1 MRASEQDVSGPGGFT
16 LVGGTNVADVT
27 LQFQSCTH
35 RLHAGDQDAYEL
47 LVRTHAPRLLSVAR
61 RLLRHEEDARDAVQ
75 EGFLLAFR
83 SLSRF
88 EARSTVATW
97 LYRIVVNAA
106 LMKLRS
112 RQRKPE
118 TSIEDLLP
126 VFDAD
131 GQHAAEIDEW
141 RRPGLDRLLRDEVRS
156 QVRRAINALPE
167 SSRTV
172 ILLRDIEECS
182 TEEVAAQL
190 GITPNAVKIRLHR
203 GRLALRTLLNP
214 VFRRI

>member
-1 MRASEQDVSGPGGFT
+1 MRASEQDLSGAGGFT
-16 LVGGTNVADVT
+16 RVGVTNVAEVT
-27 LQFQSCTH
+27 PEVQSWTD
-35 RLHAGDQDAYEL
+35 RLHAGDQDEFEL

-97 LYRIVVNAA
+97 LYRIVVNAG

-126 VFDAD
+126 LFDAD
-131 GQHAAEIDEW
+131 GRHAVEIDEW
-141 RRPGLDRLLRDEVRS
+141 RRPALDRLLRD
-156 QVRRAINALPE
+156 
-167 SSRTV
+167 
-172 ILLRDIEECS
+172 
-182 TEEVAAQL
+182 
-190 GITPNAVKIRLHR
+190 
-203 GRLALRTLLNP
+203 
-214 VFRRI
+214 